1 MLSPPYGYG
10 MGHLLFAI
18 AFFVG
23 LCLIAEWVFLRSD
36 EKRKNNR

>member
-1 MLSPPYGYG
+1 

-23 LCLIAEWVFLRSD
+23 LCLIVEWVFLRRD
-36 EKRKNNR
+36 EKRDSRRS